1 MMTENDIRT
10 QMDFNRVRF
19 QAFFADLMG
28 WVQGQPKDL
37 LCFDEVKEYLRL
49 GGPVYRGL
57 KTVPVSQIV
66 GTVNRYR
73 DFDRSFL
80 PTQNHTRNRWQRVDH
95 AYYAQVDL
103 PPILLYKVGEI
114 YFVVDGNHRVSVAK
128 AQGVEYID
136 AEVQEC
142 AVRVPVTADIQIED
156 LEVLGE
162 KVDFL
167 QRTRLDELIPHE
179 QFETSVL
186 GGYRRLVKH
195 IAVHRYF
202 MGIEW
207 SREIQADEAVLHWYE
222 NVYQPILK
230 VIDTHEILQCFPNAT
245 RTDLYLWVADHLHF
259 LRERGNDVSTE
270 DAVIGFVQQA
280 TS

>member
-1 MMTENDIRT
+1 MPENDIRT

-103 PPILLYKVGEI
+103 PPILLYKVGET

-142 AVRVPVTADIQIED
+142 AVRVPVTAGIQMED

-179 QFETSVL
+179 HFETSVL

-207 SREIQADEAVLHWYE
+207 NREIQADEAVLHWYE
-222 NVYQPILK
+222 NVYLPIVK
-230 VIDTHEILQCFPNAT
+230 VIDAHEILQCFPNAT

-259 LRERGNDVSTE
+259 LRERGEIVSPE

-280 TS
+280 TT